1 MNSSEDDMLVIFK
14 QHDNNVASIDILYIY
29 VGGTVVL
36 LAFCIDAVFRT
47 GWTFFFTKYGKN
59 LRVFEFFFWII
70 DQNDFE
76 LFLLI
81 LVQDAETLII

>member
-1 MNSSEDDMLVIFK
+1 MLVIFK

-47 GWTFFFTKYGKN
+47 GWTFF
-59 LRVFEFFFWII
+59 L
-70 DQNDFE
+70 QNME
-76 LFLLI
+76 KI
-81 LVQDAETLII
+81 

>member
-47 GWTFFFTKYGKN
+47 GWTFFLQNMEKIWEYSS
-59 LRVFEFFFWII
+59 FFF
-70 DQNDFE
+70 E
-76 LFLLI
+76 LLTKTI
-81 LVQDAETLII
+81 LNYFYWY